1 MRHAKAFLLQLAIAT
16 AVAPV
21 DELNLR
27 LLSARDIE
35 SVIEQTAGHRKAI
48 PLPARRPDRQ
58 SPGSSGTSAPV
69 RFDMEPIETNE
80 RLRWGRNVDEP
91 PVGLQ
96 VQMKIE
102 LN

>member
-1 MRHAKAFLLQLAIAT
+1 MLQLAIAT
-16 AVAPV
+16 GVAPV

-27 LLSARDIE
+27 LLSAHDIE
-35 SVIEQTAGHRKAI
+35 AVVEESADQPAALLP
-48 PLPARRPDRQ
+48 PLRRPARQ
-58 SPGSSGTSAPV
+58 STGSSGSSAPV

-80 RLRWGRNVDEP
+80 QLRWGRNVDEP